1 MADVSIFNV
10 LGQNI
15 NIKDKVGRGLIQNLT
30 NNVNNLSNVTVKHFN
45 ALSKVNDITNND
57 VIITKGFNS
66 VGDGGDGIYYV
77 SSTLIGEVDGG
88 KIISKN
94 GLYLYLISEI
104 NNYVYG
110 IFEGDVNAS
119 LFNNLFKNEYVNLY
133 GGVYNVTGEILITN
147 NCVINCKGDVII
159 NGVDNNSQTVM
170 QIGNFNNA
178 QEDYIATNVN
188 ADNSTNYFN
197 IPNNSVQAGTLL
209 RLTSPALWLDYPGR
223 YYNQGEFVEIGGR
236 SGNIC
241 YLKNKIYET
250 YRGATVGNL
259 AVVDTITVRVTGGKL
274 KIAAK
279 TGSYQYALFLA
290 QIKDGYFDNVDCQIT
305 VDGSIAACV
314 VQDCYNVV
322 FENLNCYQNS
332 NPTTGYDYGLS
343 ISNSQNIR
351 VINGILS
358 GSRHGCSTGSNRT
371 ANNIIN
377 MEINVNAV
385 FSSVE
390 SYSADFH
397 GNTQYS
403 KYSGAALNG
412 VDMGGNNN
420 SFKGVIYAQSNGAC
434 IYLTGLKG
442 YDFDFS
448 GCQLLH
454 NSPANPFITII
465 DDRLV
470 TFGGALKLNG
480 CWFRRLGEGGSIGL
494 YLR

>member
-15 NIKDKVGRGLIQNLT
+15 NIKDKVGRALIQNLSS
-30 NNVNNLSNVTVKHFN
+30 NVNNLSNVTVKHFN
-45 ALSKVNDITNND
+45 TLSKVNGVTNND
-57 VIITKGFNS
+57 VIITKGFNL
-66 VGDGGDGIYYV
+66 VGDGGHGIYYV
-77 SSTLIGEVDGG
+77 SNTLIGEVDGG

-188 ADNSTNYFN
+188 ADNNTNYFN

-209 RLTSPALWLDYPGR
+209 RLTSAALWLDYPGR

-250 YRGATVGNL
+250 YTGATVGNL

-274 KIAAK
+274 KIVAK

-290 QIKDGYFDNVDCQIT
+290 QIKDGCFGNLDCQIT

-322 FENLNCYQNS
+322 FENLNINKTYNLTI
-332 NPTTGYDYGLS
+332 TT
-343 ISNSQNIR
+343 
-351 VINGILS
+351 
-358 GSRHGCSTGSNRT
+358 
-371 ANNIIN
+371 
-377 MEINVNAV
+377 
-385 FSSVE
+385 
-390 SYSADFH
+390 
-397 GNTQYS
+397 
-403 KYSGAALNG
+403 
-412 VDMGGNNN
+412 
-420 SFKGVIYAQSNGAC
+420 
-434 IYLTGLKG
+434 LKLLAE
-442 YDFDFS
+442 
-448 GCQLLH
+448 QLLRE
-454 NSPANPFITII
+454 
-465 DDRLV
+465 D
-470 TFGGALKLNG
+470 LK
-480 CWFRRLGEGGSIGL
+480 SVV
-494 YLR
+494 